1 MEAARETVVS
11 SFPPVLIVCL
21 SQYFTPLPFPS
32 ISTPFSRFFFSIF
45 DPSSFLYLP
54 LCVFTSHSFSVA
66 DGEEQGKRQEKIQ
79 NRSKGEMN
87 TQ

>member
-21 SQYFTPLPFPS
+21 SQYFTPLSFPS
-32 ISTPFSRFFFSIF
+32 ISTPFSRIFFFYFWSFIF
-45 DPSSFLYLP
+45 PVSASLHFS
-54 LCVFTSHSFSVA
+54 SHSFSLA
-66 DGEEQGKRQEKIQ
+66 DREEQGKQEKIQ
-79 NRSKGEMN
+79 NHSKGEMN